1 MSEDEFSLFRGALTE
16 NLPVTFRLNPSV
28 VGFERLVEML
38 KDPKFIE
45 SHTALV
51 DGLDKYD

>member
-1 MSEDEFSLFRGALTE
+1 M
-16 NLPVTFRLNPSV
+16 

-45 SHTALV
+45 SNAALV
-51 DGLDKYD
+51 GGLDEYDKH